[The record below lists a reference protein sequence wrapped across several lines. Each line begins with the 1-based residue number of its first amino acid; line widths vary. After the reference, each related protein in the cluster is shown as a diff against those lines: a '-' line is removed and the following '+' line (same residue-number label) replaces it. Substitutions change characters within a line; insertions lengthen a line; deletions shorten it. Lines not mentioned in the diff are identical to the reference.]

1 MLMVMAF
8 VFADMNE
15 TIGFTAWC
23 IESATHVM
31 TPATAPMIIFL
42 VLACTEFI
50 TGTNWGMYDIALP
63 IIIPLAM
70 NIGVSMPLV
79 VGACISAG
87 VFGSHICFYS
97 DATVLTSAASGG
109 YDVILGDCI
118 WPAQFARAGLVL
130 DVTDRV
136 SALDLD
142 DIYQG
147 ALDATR
153 YEGKYYG
160 MPWLNDVKYMFVNM
174 ELLKQAGIEEAP
186 TTWDQ
191 LIEDA
196 KACKEQG
203 ICEYPIVGCYAQAE
217 CLICDYTC
225 IAGSFG
231 GAFVDENNQPT
242 LDSAENIAALDF
254 MAQTLKDGLCNPK
267 SLEMI
272 EDDVLSTFASGS
284 AVFAINWTYQYA
296 SMNDEAQSS
305 VVGQGIIT
313 PIPGT
318 DKAQSATVNGGMP
331 LMITS
336 GCKHPDEAWEYMLFL
351 ASREMQARYC
361 ANALPIWKSL
371 YTDPQ
376 VIETAGA
383 EVVAASQI
391 QFDYI
396 VNRPMVPYYNE
407 LSTAMQSEIQLVLL
421 GQKTAQEA
429 LTGLQATALE
439 LADR

>member
-1 MLMVMAF
+1 MKKTLSLILAFVMLMALCSVA
-8 VFADMNE
+8 A
-15 TIGFTAWC
+15 
-23 IESATHVM
+23 SAEDVTLN
-31 TPATAPMIIFL
+31 AIFMKQAGYSEDD
-42 VLACTEFI
+42 VLAMTQAFTES
-50 TGTNWGMYDIALP
+50 TGIKVNPTFVAYEE
-63 IIIPLAM
+63 LAPK
-70 NIGVSMPLV
+70 I
-79 VGACISAG
+79 
-87 VFGSHICFYS
+87 
-97 DATVLTSAASGG
+97 LTSAASGG

-118 WPAQFARAGLVL
+118 WPAQFAKAGLVL

-186 TTWDQ
+186 ATWDQ

-196 KACKEQG
+196 KLCKEKG
-203 ICEYPIVGCYAQAE
+203 LCEYPIVGCYAQAE

-231 GAFVDENNQPT
+231 GAFVDENNLPT
-242 LDSAENIAALDF
+242 LDREENIAALDF

-272 EDDVLSTFASGS
+272 EDDVLSTFAAGN

-296 SMNDEAQSS
+296 SMNDESQST
-305 VVGQGIIT
+305 VVGQGAIT

-318 DKAQSATVNGGMP
+318 DKKESATVNGGMP
-331 LMITS
+331 LMITA
-336 GCKHPDEAWEYMLFL
+336 GCKHPDEAWQYMLFL
-351 ASREMQARYC
+351 ASKEMQAKYC

-383 EVVAASQI
+383 EVVATSQI
-391 QFDYI
+391 QFDFI
-396 VNRPMVPYYNE
+396 ENRPMVPYYNE
-407 LSTAMQSEIQLVLL
+407 LSTAMQTEIQLVLL

-429 LTGLQATALE
+429 LTGLQAVALE

>member
-1 MLMVMAF
+1 MKRVLAFVLVFMLLLSVCAVT
-8 VFADMNE
+8 VFADGVTLNALFMKQAGYSE
-15 TIGFTAWC
+15 DDVVAMTQAFT
-23 IESATHVM
+23 ESTGIQVNPTFVAYEEL
-31 TPATAPMIIFL
+31 APKI
-42 VLACTEFI
+42 
-50 TGTNWGMYDIALP
+50 
-63 IIIPLAM
+63 
-70 NIGVSMPLV
+70 
-79 VGACISAG
+79 
-87 VFGSHICFYS
+87 
-97 DATVLTSAASGG
+97 LTSAASGG

-118 WPAQFARAGLVL
+118 WPAQFAKAGIVL

-136 SALDLD
+136 NELDLD

-147 ALDATR
+147 ALDATK

-174 ELLKQAGIEEAP
+174 ELLKQAGIEAAP
-186 TTWDQ
+186 TTWDE
-191 LIEDA
+191 LIADA

-203 ICEYPIVGCYAQAE
+203 ICEFPIVGCYAQAE

-231 GAFVDENNQPT
+231 GSFVDENNNPT
-242 LDSAENIAALDF
+242 LNSAENVAALDF

-272 EDDVLSTFASGS
+272 EDDVLSTFAAGN

-296 SMNDEAQSS
+296 SMNDESQSA
-305 VVGQGIIT
+305 VVGQGAIT

-331 LMITS
+331 LMITA
-336 GCKHPDEAWEYMLFL
+336 GCKNPDEAWDYMLFL
-351 ASREMQARYC
+351 ASKEMQAKYC

-371 YTDPQ
+371 YTDPS

-383 EVVAASQI
+383 DVVAASQV
-391 QFDYI
+391 QFDFI
-396 VNRPMVPYYNE
+396 ENRPMVPYYNE
-407 LSTAMQSEIQLVLL
+407 LSTSMQTEIQLVLL

-429 LTGLQATALE
+429 LDGLQAIAMD
-439 LADR
+439 LANS

>member
-1 MLMVMAF
+1 MKRVLAFVLVFMLLLSVCAVS
-8 VFADMNE
+8 VFADGVTLNALFMKQAGYSE
-15 TIGFTAWC
+15 DDVVAMTQAFT
-23 IESATHVM
+23 ESTGIQVNPTFVAYEEL
-31 TPATAPMIIFL
+31 APKI
-42 VLACTEFI
+42 
-50 TGTNWGMYDIALP
+50 
-63 IIIPLAM
+63 
-70 NIGVSMPLV
+70 
-79 VGACISAG
+79 
-87 VFGSHICFYS
+87 
-97 DATVLTSAASGG
+97 LTSAASGG

-118 WPAQFARAGLVL
+118 WPAQFAKAGIVL

-136 SALDLD
+136 NELDLD

-147 ALDATR
+147 ALDATK

-174 ELLKQAGIEEAP
+174 ELLKQAGIESAP
-186 TTWDQ
+186 TTWDE
-191 LIEDA
+191 LIADA

-203 ICEYPIVGCYAQAE
+203 ICEFPIVGCYAQAE

-231 GAFVDENNQPT
+231 GSFVDENNNPT
-242 LDSAENIAALDF
+242 LNSAENVAALDF

-272 EDDVLSTFASGS
+272 EDDVLSTFAAGN

-296 SMNDEAQSS
+296 SMNDESQSA
-305 VVGQGIIT
+305 VVGQGAIT

-331 LMITS
+331 LMITA
-336 GCKHPDEAWEYMLFL
+336 GCKNPDEAWDYMLFL
-351 ASREMQARYC
+351 ASKEMQAKYC

-371 YTDPQ
+371 YTDPS

-383 EVVAASQI
+383 DVVAASQV
-391 QFDYI
+391 QFDFI
-396 VNRPMVPYYNE
+396 ENRPMVPYYNE
-407 LSTAMQSEIQLVLL
+407 LSTSMQTEIQLVLL

-429 LTGLQATALE
+429 LDGLQAIAMD
-439 LADR
+439 LANS

>member
-1 MLMVMAF
+1 MKRVLAFVLVFMLLLSVCAVS
-8 VFADMNE
+8 VFADGVTLNALFMKQAGYSE
-15 TIGFTAWC
+15 DDVVAMTQAFT
-23 IESATHVM
+23 ESTGIQVNPTFVAYEEL
-31 TPATAPMIIFL
+31 APKI
-42 VLACTEFI
+42 
-50 TGTNWGMYDIALP
+50 
-63 IIIPLAM
+63 
-70 NIGVSMPLV
+70 
-79 VGACISAG
+79 
-87 VFGSHICFYS
+87 
-97 DATVLTSAASGG
+97 LTSAASGG

-118 WPAQFARAGLVL
+118 WPAQFAKAGIVL

-136 SALDLD
+136 NELDLD

-147 ALDATR
+147 ALDATK

-174 ELLKQAGIEEAP
+174 ELLKQAGIEAAP
-186 TTWDQ
+186 TTWDE
-191 LIEDA
+191 LIADA

-231 GAFVDENNQPT
+231 GSFVDENNNPT
-242 LDSAENIAALDF
+242 LNSAENVAALDF

-272 EDDVLSTFASGS
+272 EDDVLSTFAAGN

-296 SMNDEAQSS
+296 SMNDESQST
-305 VVGQGIIT
+305 VVGQGVIT

-331 LMITS
+331 LMITA
-336 GCKHPDEAWEYMLFL
+336 GCKNPDEAWEYMLFL
-351 ASREMQARYC
+351 ASKEMQAKYC

-383 EVVAASQI
+383 DVVAASQV
-391 QFDYI
+391 QFDFI
-396 VNRPMVPYYNE
+396 ENRPMVPYYNE
-407 LSTAMQSEIQLVLL
+407 LSTSMQTEIQLVLL

-429 LTGLQATALE
+429 LDGLQAIAMD
-439 LADR
+439 LANS

>member
-1 MLMVMAF
+1 VSTPELYKKIDSAAIPKRPDNNAMEGALLAGDLGKVAEQVYN
-8 VFADMNE
+8 VFD
-15 TIGFTAWC
+15 
-23 IESATHVM
+23 
-31 TPATAPMIIFL
+31 
-42 VLACTEFI
+42 
-50 TGTNWGMYDIALP
+50 
-63 IIIPLAM
+63 
-70 NIGVSMPLV
+70 PLV
-79 VGACISAG
+79 TEEHLEMNYIKSIMN
-87 VFGSHICFYS
+87 SY
-97 DATVLTSAASGG
+97 
-109 YDVILGDCI
+109 
-118 WPAQFARAGLVL
+118 
-130 DVTDRV
+130 
-136 SALDLD
+136 
-142 DIYQG
+142 G
-147 ALDATR
+147 ALAYQMT
-153 YEGKYYG
+153 G
-160 MPWLNDVKYMFVNM
+160 
-174 ELLKQAGIEEAP
+174 
-186 TTWDQ
+186 
-191 LIEDA
+191 
-196 KACKEQG
+196 
-203 ICEYPIVGCYAQAE
+203 
-217 CLICDYTC
+217 
-225 IAGSFG
+225 
-231 GAFVDENNQPT
+231 
-242 LDSAENIAALDF
+242 
-254 MAQTLKDGLCNPK
+254 
-267 SLEMI
+267 
-272 EDDVLSTFASGS
+272 SGS

-318 DKAQSATVNGGMP
+318 DKAESATVNGGMP

-439 LADR
+439 LADRLRVEVLPRGRPPLVRLHEHGAEQPPHGLRVGEDPDDLRAPLHLAVQPLEVVRRAGRP

>member
-1 MLMVMAF
+1 MKKRLILALVSCAALTMASAAPAFAEDVTLNALFMKQAGYSEEDVTAMTQAFTESTGIQVNPTF
-8 VFADMNE
+8 VAYE
-15 TIGFTAWC
+15 
-23 IESATHVM
+23 EL
-31 TPATAPMIIFL
+31 APKI
-42 VLACTEFI
+42 
-50 TGTNWGMYDIALP
+50 
-63 IIIPLAM
+63 
-70 NIGVSMPLV
+70 
-79 VGACISAG
+79 
-87 VFGSHICFYS
+87 
-97 DATVLTSAASGG
+97 LTSASSGG

-118 WPAQFARAGLVL
+118 WPAQFAKAGLVL

-136 SALDLD
+136 EALELD

-153 YEGKYYG
+153 YEGRYYG
-160 MPWLNDVKYMFVNM
+160 MPWLNDVKYMFVNT
-174 ELLKQAGIEEAP
+174 ELLKQAGIEELPA
-186 TTWDQ
+186 TWDE

-196 KACKEQG
+196 KAVKEQG

-242 LDSAENIAALDF
+242 LNSEENVAALDF
-254 MAQTLKDGLCNPK
+254 MASTLQDGLCNPK

-272 EDDVLSTFASGS
+272 EDDVLSTFAAGN

-296 SMNDEAQSS
+296 SMNDESQSS
-305 VVGQGIIT
+305 VAGQGVIML
-313 PIPGT
+313 IPGT
-318 DKAQSATVNGGMP
+318 DKAESATVNGGMP
-331 LMITS
+331 LMITA
-336 GCKHPDEAWEYMLFL
+336 GCGHPDEAWEYMQFL
-351 ASREMQARYC
+351 ASKEMQAEYC

-371 YTDPQ
+371 YTDEG
-376 VIETAGA
+376 VIEKAGK

-407 LSTAMQSEIQLVLL
+407 LSTSMQSEIQRVLL
-421 GQKTAQEA
+421 GELSAQEA
-429 LTGLQATALE
+429 LDGLQETALE
-439 LADR
+439 LAEG

>member
-1 MLMVMAF
+1 MKKRLILALVSCAALTMASAAPAFAEDVTLNALFMKQAGYSEEDVTAMTQAFTESTGIQVNPTF
-8 VFADMNE
+8 VAYE
-15 TIGFTAWC
+15 
-23 IESATHVM
+23 EL
-31 TPATAPMIIFL
+31 APKI
-42 VLACTEFI
+42 
-50 TGTNWGMYDIALP
+50 
-63 IIIPLAM
+63 
-70 NIGVSMPLV
+70 
-79 VGACISAG
+79 
-87 VFGSHICFYS
+87 
-97 DATVLTSAASGG
+97 LTSASSGG

-118 WPAQFARAGLVL
+118 WPAQFAKAGLVL

-136 SALDLD
+136 EALELD

-153 YEGKYYG
+153 YEGRYYG
-160 MPWLNDVKYMFVNM
+160 MPWLNDVKYMFVNT
-174 ELLKQAGIEEAP
+174 ELLKQAGIEELPA
-186 TTWDQ
+186 TWDE

-196 KACKEQG
+196 KAVKEQG

-242 LDSAENIAALDF
+242 LNSEENVAALDF
-254 MAQTLKDGLCNPK
+254 MASTLQDGLCNPK

-272 EDDVLSTFASGS
+272 EDDVLSTFAAGN

-296 SMNDEAQSS
+296 SMNDESQSS
-305 VVGQGIIT
+305 VAGQGAII

-318 DKAQSATVNGGMP
+318 DKAESATVNGGMP
-331 LMITS
+331 LMITA
-336 GCKHPDEAWEYMLFL
+336 GCGHPDEAWEYMQFL
-351 ASREMQARYC
+351 ASKEMQAEYC

-371 YTDPQ
+371 YTDEG
-376 VIETAGA
+376 VIEKAGK

-407 LSTAMQSEIQLVLL
+407 LSTSMQSEIQRVLL
-421 GQKTAQEA
+421 GELSAQEA
-429 LTGLQATALE
+429 LDGLQETALE
-439 LADR
+439 LAEG

>member
-1 MLMVMAF
+1 MKKSIVPALISCTALIMALAAPALAEDVTLNALFMKQAGYSEEDVTAMTQAFTESTGIQVNPTF
-8 VFADMNE
+8 VAYE
-15 TIGFTAWC
+15 ELSPKI
-23 IESATHVM
+23 
-31 TPATAPMIIFL
+31 
-42 VLACTEFI
+42 
-50 TGTNWGMYDIALP
+50 
-63 IIIPLAM
+63 
-70 NIGVSMPLV
+70 
-79 VGACISAG
+79 
-87 VFGSHICFYS
+87 
-97 DATVLTSAASGG
+97 LTSASSGG

-118 WPAQFARAGLVL
+118 WPAQFAKAGLVL

-136 SALDLD
+136 EALELD

-153 YEGKYYG
+153 YEGRYYG
-160 MPWLNDVKYMFVNM
+160 MPWLNDVKYMFVNT
-174 ELLKQAGIEEAP
+174 ELLKQAGIEEVP
-186 TTWDQ
+186 STWDE

-196 KACKEQG
+196 RAVKEQG

-231 GAFVDENNQPT
+231 GAFVDGDNQPT
-242 LDSAENIAALDF
+242 LNSEENVAALDF
-254 MAQTLKDGLCNPK
+254 MASTLQNGLCNPK

-272 EDDVLSTFASGS
+272 EDDVLSTFAAGN

-296 SMNDEAQSS
+296 SMNDESQSS
-305 VVGQGIIT
+305 VVGQGVIM

-318 DKAQSATVNGGMP
+318 DKAESATVNGGMP
-331 LMITS
+331 LMITA
-336 GCKHPDEAWEYMLFL
+336 GCEHPDEAWEYMQFL
-351 ASREMQARYC
+351 ASKEMQAEYC

-371 YTDPQ
+371 YTDEG
-376 VIETAGA
+376 VIEKAGA

-407 LSTAMQSEIQLVLL
+407 LSTSMQSEIQRVLL
-421 GQKTAQEA
+421 GELSAQEA
-429 LTGLQATALE
+429 LDGLQELSLE
-439 LADR
+439 LADE

>member
-1 MLMVMAF
+1 MKLLSDMTCLFRKEQIMKKRLILALVSCAALTMASAAPAFAEDVTLNALFMKQAGYSEEDVTAMTQAFTESTGIQVNPTF
-8 VFADMNE
+8 VAYE
-15 TIGFTAWC
+15 
-23 IESATHVM
+23 EL
-31 TPATAPMIIFL
+31 APKI
-42 VLACTEFI
+42 
-50 TGTNWGMYDIALP
+50 
-63 IIIPLAM
+63 
-70 NIGVSMPLV
+70 
-79 VGACISAG
+79 
-87 VFGSHICFYS
+87 
-97 DATVLTSAASGG
+97 LTSASSGG

-118 WPAQFARAGLVL
+118 WPAQFAKAGLVL

-136 SALDLD
+136 EALELD

-153 YEGKYYG
+153 YEGRYYG
-160 MPWLNDVKYMFVNM
+160 MPWLNDVKYMFVNT
-174 ELLKQAGIEEAP
+174 ELLKQAGIEELPA
-186 TTWDQ
+186 TWDE

-196 KACKEQG
+196 KAVKEQG
-203 ICEYPIVGCYAQAE
+203 ICEYPIAGCYAQAE

-242 LDSAENIAALDF
+242 LNSEENVAALDF
-254 MAQTLKDGLCNPK
+254 MASTLQDGLCNPK

-272 EDDVLSTFASGS
+272 EDDVLSTFAAGN

-296 SMNDEAQSS
+296 SMNDESQSS
-305 VVGQGIIT
+305 VAGQGVIM

-318 DKAQSATVNGGMP
+318 DKAESATVNGGMP
-331 LMITS
+331 LMITA
-336 GCKHPDEAWEYMLFL
+336 GCGHPDEAWEYMQFL
-351 ASREMQARYC
+351 ASKEMQAEYC

-371 YTDPQ
+371 YTDEG
-376 VIETAGA
+376 VIEKAGK

-407 LSTAMQSEIQLVLL
+407 LSTSMQSEIQRVLL
-421 GQKTAQEA
+421 GELSAQEA
-429 LTGLQATALE
+429 LDGLQE
-439 LADR
+439 

>member
-1 MLMVMAF
+1 MLLLSVCAVS
-8 VFADMNE
+8 VFADGVTLNALFMKQAGYSE
-15 TIGFTAWC
+15 DDVVAMTQAFT
-23 IESATHVM
+23 ESTGIQVNPTFVAYEEL
-31 TPATAPMIIFL
+31 APKI
-42 VLACTEFI
+42 
-50 TGTNWGMYDIALP
+50 
-63 IIIPLAM
+63 
-70 NIGVSMPLV
+70 
-79 VGACISAG
+79 
-87 VFGSHICFYS
+87 
-97 DATVLTSAASGG
+97 LTSAASGG

-118 WPAQFARAGLVL
+118 WPAQFAKAGIVL

-136 SALDLD
+136 NELDLD

-147 ALDATR
+147 ALDATK

-174 ELLKQAGIEEAP
+174 ELLKQAGIEAAP
-186 TTWDQ
+186 TTWDE
-191 LIEDA
+191 LIADA

-203 ICEYPIVGCYAQAE
+203 ICEFPIVGCYAQAE

-231 GAFVDENNQPT
+231 GSFVDENNNPT
-242 LDSAENIAALDF
+242 LNSAENVAALDF

-272 EDDVLSTFASGS
+272 EDDVLSTFAAGN

-296 SMNDEAQSS
+296 SMNDESQSA
-305 VVGQGIIT
+305 VVGQGAIT

-331 LMITS
+331 LMITA
-336 GCKHPDEAWEYMLFL
+336 GCQHPDEAWDYMLFL
-351 ASREMQARYC
+351 ASKEMQAQYC

-371 YTDPQ
+371 YTDEK

-407 LSTAMQSEIQLVLL
+407 LSTSMQTEIQSVLL
-421 GQKTAQEA
+421 GQKSAKDA
-429 LTGLQATALE
+429 LDGLQTLAEE
-439 LADR
+439 LANN

>member
-1 MLMVMAF
+1 MKRVLAFVLVFMLLLSVCAVS
-8 VFADMNE
+8 VFADGVTLN
-15 TIGFTAWC
+15 
-23 IESATHVM
+23 
-31 TPATAPMIIFL
+31 
-42 VLACTEFI
+42 
-50 TGTNWGMYDIALP
+50 ALFMKQ
-63 IIIPLAM
+63 A
-70 NIGVSMPLV
+70 GYSEDDVVSMTQAFTESTGIQVNPTFVAYEEL
-79 VGACISAG
+79 APKI
-87 VFGSHICFYS
+87 
-97 DATVLTSAASGG
+97 LTSAASGG

-118 WPAQFARAGLVL
+118 WPAQFAKAGIVL

-136 SALDLD
+136 NELDLD

-147 ALDATR
+147 ALDATK

-174 ELLKQAGIEEAP
+174 ELLKQAGIEAAP
-186 TTWDQ
+186 TTWDE
-191 LIEDA
+191 LIADA

-203 ICEYPIVGCYAQAE
+203 ICEFPIVGCYAQAE

-231 GAFVDENNQPT
+231 GSFVDENNNPT
-242 LDSAENIAALDF
+242 LNSAENVAALDF

-272 EDDVLSTFASGS
+272 EDDVLSTFAAGN

-296 SMNDEAQSS
+296 SMNDESQSA
-305 VVGQGIIT
+305 VVGQGAIT

-331 LMITS
+331 LMITA
-336 GCKHPDEAWEYMLFL
+336 GCKNPDEAWDYMLFL
-351 ASREMQARYC
+351 ASKEMQAKYC

-371 YTDPQ
+371 YTDPS

-383 EVVAASQI
+383 DVVAASQV
-391 QFDYI
+391 QFDFI
-396 VNRPMVPYYNE
+396 ENRPMGPYYNE
-407 LSTAMQSEIQLVLL
+407 LSTSMQTEIQLVLL

-429 LTGLQATALE
+429 LDGLQAIAMD
-439 LADR
+439 LANS

>member
-1 MLMVMAF
+1 MKRVLAFVLVFMLLLSVCAVS
-8 VFADMNE
+8 VFADGVTLNALFMKQAGYSE
-15 TIGFTAWC
+15 DDVVAMTQAFT
-23 IESATHVM
+23 ESTGIQVNPTFVAYEEL
-31 TPATAPMIIFL
+31 APKI
-42 VLACTEFI
+42 
-50 TGTNWGMYDIALP
+50 
-63 IIIPLAM
+63 
-70 NIGVSMPLV
+70 
-79 VGACISAG
+79 
-87 VFGSHICFYS
+87 
-97 DATVLTSAASGG
+97 LTSAASGG

-118 WPAQFARAGLVL
+118 WPAQFAKAGIVL

-136 SALDLD
+136 NELDLD

-147 ALDATR
+147 ALDATK

-174 ELLKQAGIEEAP
+174 ELLKQAGIEAAP
-186 TTWDQ
+186 TTWDE
-191 LIEDA
+191 LIADA

-203 ICEYPIVGCYAQAE
+203 ICEFPIVGCYAQAE

-231 GAFVDENNQPT
+231 GSFVDENNNPT
-242 LDSAENIAALDF
+242 LNSAENVAALDF

-272 EDDVLSTFASGS
+272 EDDVLSTFAAGN

-296 SMNDEAQSS
+296 SMNDESQST
-305 VVGQGIIT
+305 VVGQGVIT

-331 LMITS
+331 LMITA
-336 GCKHPDEAWEYMLFL
+336 GCKNPDEAWEYMLFL
-351 ASREMQARYC
+351 ASKEMQAKYC

-383 EVVAASQI
+383 DVVAASQV
-391 QFDYI
+391 QFDFI
-396 VNRPMVPYYNE
+396 ENWPMVPYYNE
-407 LSTAMQSEIQLVLL
+407 LSTSMQTEIQLVLL
-421 GQKTAQEA
+421 GPKTAQEA
-429 LTGLQATALE
+429 LDGLQAIAMD
-439 LADR
+439 LANS

>member
-1 MLMVMAF
+1 MKK
-8 VFADMNE
+8 
-15 TIGFTAWC
+15 TR
-23 IESATHVM
+23 
-31 TPATAPMIIFL
+31 IIL
-42 VLACTEFI
+42 AASVLALSSLAVPAMAEDVTLNALFMKQAGYSEEDVTAMTQAFTES
-50 TGTNWGMYDIALP
+50 TGIQVNPTFVAYEE
-63 IIIPLAM
+63 LAPK
-70 NIGVSMPLV
+70 I
-79 VGACISAG
+79 
-87 VFGSHICFYS
+87 
-97 DATVLTSAASGG
+97 LTSATSGG

-118 WPAQFARAGLVL
+118 WPAQFAKASLVL

-136 SALDLD
+136 EALDLD

-147 ALDATR
+147 ALDATK

-160 MPWLNDVKYMFVNM
+160 MPWLNDVKYMFVNT
-174 ELLKQAGIEEAP
+174 ELLKQAGIEEVP
-186 TTWDQ
+186 STWDE
-191 LIEDA
+191 LVADA
-196 KACKEQG
+196 QAVKEAG

-225 IAGSFG
+225 VAGSFG
-231 GAFVDENNQPT
+231 GAFVDENNNPT
-242 LDSAENIAALDF
+242 INSEENIAALEF
-254 MAQTLKDGLCNPK
+254 MAQMLTDGLCNPK

-272 EDDVLSTFASGS
+272 EDDVLSTFAAGN

-296 SMNDEAQSS
+296 SMNDESQSS
-305 VVGQGIIT
+305 VVGQGVIT

-331 LMITS
+331 LMITAGS
-336 GCKHPDEAWEYMLFL
+336 KHPDESWDYMQFL
-351 ASREMQARYC
+351 ASKEMQAKYC

-371 YTDPQ
+371 YTDDE

-407 LSTAMQSEIQLVLL
+407 LSTSMQTEIQSVLL
-421 GQKTAQEA
+421 GQKDAKEA
-429 LTGLQATALE
+429 LDGLQALAEE
-439 LADR
+439 LANN

>member
-1 MLMVMAF
+1 MKRTFSLMLVIALLAALCAIPAMAED
-8 VFADMNE
+8 VTLNA
-15 TIGFTAWC
+15 
-23 IESATHVM
+23 
-31 TPATAPMIIFL
+31 IFMKQAGYSEDD
-42 VLACTEFI
+42 VLAMTQAFTES
-50 TGTNWGMYDIALP
+50 TGIQVNPTFVAYEE
-63 IIIPLAM
+63 LAPK
-70 NIGVSMPLV
+70 I
-79 VGACISAG
+79 
-87 VFGSHICFYS
+87 
-97 DATVLTSAASGG
+97 LTSAASGG

-118 WPAQFARAGLVL
+118 WPAQFAKAGLVL

-147 ALDATR
+147 ALDATK

-174 ELLKQAGIEEAP
+174 ELLKQAGIEAAP
-186 TTWDQ
+186 TTWDE

-203 ICEYPIVGCYAQAE
+203 ICEFPIVGCYAQAE

-231 GAFVDENNQPT
+231 GSFVDENNQPT

-272 EDDVLSTFASGS
+272 EDDVLSTFAAGN

-296 SMNDEAQSS
+296 SMNDESQSS
-305 VVGQGIIT
+305 VVGQGAIT

-318 DKAQSATVNGGMP
+318 DKAASATVNGGMP
-331 LMITS
+331 LMITA
-336 GCKHPDEAWEYMLFL
+336 GCKHPDEAWQYMLFL
-351 ASREMQARYC
+351 ASKEMQAQYC

-376 VIETAGA
+376 VIETAGE
-383 EVVAASQI
+383 EVVAASQV

-396 VNRPMVPYYNE
+396 QNRPMVPYYNE
-407 LSTAMQSEIQLVLL
+407 LSTAMQTEIQLVLL
-421 GQKTAQEA
+421 GQKTAEEA

-439 LADR
+439 LAAK

>member
-1 MLMVMAF
+1 MKRILSL
-8 VFADMNE
+8 
-15 TIGFTAWC
+15 I
-23 IESATHVM
+23 
-31 TPATAPMIIFL
+31 L
-42 VLACTEFI
+42 VLTL
-50 TGTNWGMYDIALP
+50 ALTLCALHAGAEGVTLNA
-63 IIIPLAM
+63 IFMKQAGYSEDDVLAM
-70 NIGVSMPLV
+70 TQAFTESTGIQVNPTFVAYEELAPKI
-79 VGACISAG
+79 
-87 VFGSHICFYS
+87 
-97 DATVLTSAASGG
+97 LTSAASGG

-136 SALDLD
+136 SALELD

-186 TTWDQ
+186 ATWDQ

-196 KACKEQG
+196 KLCKEKG
-203 ICEYPIVGCYAQAE
+203 VCEYPIVGCYAQAE

-242 LDSAENIAALDF
+242 LNREENIAALDF

-272 EDDVLSTFASGS
+272 EDDVLSTFAAGN

-296 SMNDEAQSS
+296 SMNDASQSS
-305 VVGQGIIT
+305 VVGQGIIS

-318 DKAQSATVNGGMP
+318 DKARSATVNGGMP
-331 LMITS
+331 LMITA
-336 GCKHPDEAWEYMLFL
+336 GCKHPDEAWQYMLFL
-351 ASREMQARYC
+351 ASKEMQAKYC

-391 QFDYI
+391 QFDFI
-396 VNRPMVPYYNE
+396 ENRPMVPYYNE
-407 LSTAMQSEIQLVLL
+407 LSTAMQAEIQLVLL
-421 GQKTAQEA
+421 GQKTAEEA
-429 LTGLQATALE
+429 LNGLQTVALE